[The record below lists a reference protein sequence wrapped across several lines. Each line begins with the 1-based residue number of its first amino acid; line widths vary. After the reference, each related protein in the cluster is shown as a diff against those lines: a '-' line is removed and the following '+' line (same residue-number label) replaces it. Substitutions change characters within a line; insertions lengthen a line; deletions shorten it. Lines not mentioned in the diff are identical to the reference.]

1 MPANQSRAGVSLF
14 LAVFVFNFLTDAS
27 QVQSEVKSAIPSDK
41 FRSHD
46 KITGADYVEV
56 TAFEDTNSRLTRAKP
71 CYAAKIMNSNGKERK
86 VKVRDLYAAEKPDEC
101 ISMIYSNR
109 FNIAMTS
116 LDFDGASPSDFNEN
130 EDTINDVIDPNENDE
145 DIENAGV
152 DGFEY
157 MPDPDE
163 HDDDNIENAAGD
175 EFYFKF
181 ISDSEEDDKYM
192 KNDGFDTV
200 PDPNED
206 DEDIENAGV
215 DGFEY
220 MPDPNEEDEDIENAG
235 VNGFEYMPD
244 SEEDDKYMKNDGFD
258 TVPEA
263 DEKREELEN
272 ADFSKSDSPPLSDEF
287 HPLEGRRLS
296 FGSYVNE
303 KLAENKDKLSSL
315 NPSPRHSILS
325 AMDAARKSINNEVDN
340 EESVPKFPGFENR
353 AKKSITPRTY
363 RANEKKA
370 TEPIATVSP
379 DSLTSDSD
387 SLDTLGDEWVDGGDD
402 HEYSM
407 SHHAHDKARKTTE
420 TSFVRHCDLPSP
432 PQFDLHRNTQCPYS
446 SENDEMDPYDE
457 EPIPSQNP
465 SLLSRNTLD
474 AMDPN
479 GEELNHSLRSRN
491 TFEKLNSKNIDSQQH
506 LKDRYATQM
515 EIAHNRHG
523 RYYTS
528 PTNSQ
533 PVSADEFYYRRPNS
547 VTQNGRIQVQS
558 MRDGEVKTFWIAWPQ
573 SMYDSDHFTGLQAM
587 RRSKTLPNRTQ
598 TPPGQGKYSNK
609 IYHGIY
615 RSGSKK
621 LNVHKHAV
629 ETKHATLVHPTVSE
643 VSSKLSRYDAPTFK
657 MTVYEGPAGI
667 IQLTD
672 HAKFFQSYNPAH
684 DDPDSQPTTTHAIVY
699 VPSDTRIT
707 DDRIEVQTRI
717 SSSIATVWMRIQY
730 LKSGKTVVPEKFIA
744 ALKECSKKGT
754 IYYNRQADFTS
765 QMLLRAK
772 QYHGV
777 DLQTHL
783 YEKMQKSK
791 HFFEFQAEVEIDF
804 FYTLSTQRDMKNS
817 RMFESFKRCVDK
829 RGGRPYLPPT
839 DAPQPHPKGFT
850 GWMLPIWIL
859 LLFIVLLFVLNTLYN
874 VFVQPNSSNNYTRQ
888 HLLDTENVSR
898 PVPSRGNGVII
909 GVVCTTAAAALGAG
923 AMAFYRYHSQ
933 THVPSGVAGR
943 MAAAPSADMNS
954 ASSDGFGEERDGF
967 GEEPVALAEKKLRK
981 FYY

>member
-145 DIENAGV
+145 DIENA
-152 DGFEY
+152 
-157 MPDPDE
+157 
-163 HDDDNIENAAGD
+163 
-175 EFYFKF
+175 
-181 ISDSEEDDKYM
+181 SEEDDKYM

-206 DEDIENAGV
+206 
-215 DGFEY
+215 
-220 MPDPNEEDEDIENAG
+220 DEDIENAG

-379 DSLTSDSD
+379 DSSLTSDSD

-533 PVSADEFYYRRPNS
+533 PVS
-547 VTQNGRIQVQS
+547 
-558 MRDGEVKTFWIAWPQ
+558 
-573 SMYDSDHFTGLQAM
+573 
-587 RRSKTLPNRTQ
+587 
-598 TPPGQGKYSNK
+598 
-609 IYHGIY
+609 
-615 RSGSKK
+615 
-621 LNVHKHAV
+621 
-629 ETKHATLVHPTVSE
+629 
-643 VSSKLSRYDAPTFK
+643 
-657 MTVYEGPAGI
+657 
-667 IQLTD
+667 
-672 HAKFFQSYNPAH
+672 
-684 DDPDSQPTTTHAIVY
+684 
-699 VPSDTRIT
+699 
-707 DDRIEVQTRI
+707 
-717 SSSIATVWMRIQY
+717 
-730 LKSGKTVVPEKFIA
+730 
-744 ALKECSKKGT
+744 
-754 IYYNRQADFTS
+754 
-765 QMLLRAK
+765 
-772 QYHGV
+772 
-777 DLQTHL
+777 
-783 YEKMQKSK
+783 
-791 HFFEFQAEVEIDF
+791 
-804 FYTLSTQRDMKNS
+804 
-817 RMFESFKRCVDK
+817 
-829 RGGRPYLPPT
+829 
-839 DAPQPHPKGFT
+839 
-850 GWMLPIWIL
+850 
-859 LLFIVLLFVLNTLYN
+859 
-874 VFVQPNSSNNYTRQ
+874 
-888 HLLDTENVSR
+888 
-898 PVPSRGNGVII
+898 
-909 GVVCTTAAAALGAG
+909 
-923 AMAFYRYHSQ
+923 
-933 THVPSGVAGR
+933 
-943 MAAAPSADMNS
+943 
-954 ASSDGFGEERDGF
+954 
-967 GEEPVALAEKKLRK
+967 
-981 FYY
+981 

>member
-1 MPANQSRAGVSLF
+1 MKMKILSTTLSILTKTMRILKTLGSMGSSICQILTNTMMIILKMLRAMSSTLNLFRVNGFEYMPDSEEDDKYMKN
-14 LAVFVFNFLTDAS
+14 DA
-27 QVQSEVKSAIPSDK
+27 
-41 FRSHD
+41 F
-46 KITGADYVEV
+46 
-56 TAFEDTNSRLTRAKP
+56 DTVP
-71 CYAAKIMNSNGKERK
+71 
-86 VKVRDLYAAEKPDEC
+86 
-101 ISMIYSNR
+101 
-109 FNIAMTS
+109 
-116 LDFDGASPSDFNEN
+116 
-130 EDTINDVIDPNENDE
+130 DPNEDDE

-192 KNDGFDTV
+192 KNDAFDTV
-200 PDPNED
+200 
-206 DEDIENAGV
+206 
-215 DGFEY
+215 
-220 MPDPNEEDEDIENAG
+220 PDPNEEDEDIENAG

-491 TFEKLNSKNIDSQQH
+491 TF
-506 LKDRYATQM
+506 
-515 EIAHNRHG
+515 
-523 RYYTS
+523 
-528 PTNSQ
+528 
-533 PVSADEFYYRRPNS
+533 
-547 VTQNGRIQVQS
+547 
-558 MRDGEVKTFWIAWPQ
+558 
-573 SMYDSDHFTGLQAM
+573 
-587 RRSKTLPNRTQ
+587 
-598 TPPGQGKYSNK
+598 
-609 IYHGIY
+609 
-615 RSGSKK
+615 
-621 LNVHKHAV
+621 
-629 ETKHATLVHPTVSE
+629 
-643 VSSKLSRYDAPTFK
+643 
-657 MTVYEGPAGI
+657 
-667 IQLTD
+667 
-672 HAKFFQSYNPAH
+672 
-684 DDPDSQPTTTHAIVY
+684 
-699 VPSDTRIT
+699 
-707 DDRIEVQTRI
+707 
-717 SSSIATVWMRIQY
+717 
-730 LKSGKTVVPEKFIA
+730 
-744 ALKECSKKGT
+744 
-754 IYYNRQADFTS
+754 
-765 QMLLRAK
+765 
-772 QYHGV
+772 
-777 DLQTHL
+777 
-783 YEKMQKSK
+783 
-791 HFFEFQAEVEIDF
+791 
-804 FYTLSTQRDMKNS
+804 
-817 RMFESFKRCVDK
+817 
-829 RGGRPYLPPT
+829 
-839 DAPQPHPKGFT
+839 
-850 GWMLPIWIL
+850 
-859 LLFIVLLFVLNTLYN
+859 
-874 VFVQPNSSNNYTRQ
+874 
-888 HLLDTENVSR
+888 
-898 PVPSRGNGVII
+898 
-909 GVVCTTAAAALGAG
+909 
-923 AMAFYRYHSQ
+923 
-933 THVPSGVAGR
+933 
-943 MAAAPSADMNS
+943 
-954 ASSDGFGEERDGF
+954 
-967 GEEPVALAEKKLRK
+967 
-981 FYY
+981 